1 MKAWA
6 RPAEKAVDHCHR
18 VPEMDAF
25 IVCEDHV

>member
-1 MKAWA
+1 MNVP
-6 RPAEKAVDHCHR
+6 RVRAEKAVDHCHR